1 MAARSDPEDVA
12 AMDARIA
19 AIGDWRGETLARLR
33 ALIREALPDVVE
45 TMKWKK
51 PSNPAGVPV
60 WERAG
65 GGVLITGDAF
75 KGKVKLTFGRGA
87 KLDDPSGVFNNGF
100 GGNSFRAIDLAEGEM
115 VDAEAFKAL
124 VRAAADEAA
133 GRKG

>member
-1 MAARSDPEDVA
+1 MAERSDPEDVA

-60 WERAG
+60 WARAG

-87 KLDDPSGVFNNGF
+87 MLDDPKGVFNNGF

-124 VRAAADEAA
+124 VRAAANEAA

>member
-1 MAARSDPEDVA
+1 MAERSDPADVA

-51 PSNPAGVPV
+51 PSNPAGAPV